1 MESRLLRVRL
11 DDVDWEDRSFA
22 LHSYT
27 RADHLRDS
35 INRCG
40 VLFPPWLLKTAARYV
55 IVDGWKRL
63 TALRELSADG
73 CDCLVFHET
82 SDRTRL
88 LLRRIEAR
96 LFGAPLNAAEK
107 AQIIAKLARILPEE
121 QIVKDYLPV
130 LQLPA
135 RPDAIQQCSLLAAQD
150 ESFLQAIAAD
160 RICERAALELV
171 DWEVESRGMATA
183 LLGQLRCSASIQ
195 LEIIEHITEIALG
208 QGRERLDVL
217 NSPEFLE
224 ILENPRLNHRQMTQ
238 GLRDLLRRLRFPR
251 LWARQERFQES
262 LGRCHL
268 PPKIR
273 LQHPP
278 AFEGGEWQL
287 QVLFSGPA
295 ELRELLGV
303 AEQFADSPRLA
314 ELITPGGGGS
324 EPDSGENPP

>member
-22 LHSYT
+22 LHSFT
-27 RADHLRDS
+27 RADRLRDS

-40 VLFPPWLLKTAARYV
+40 VLFPPWLLKTATRYV
-55 IVDGWKRL
+55 IVDGLKRL
-63 TALRELSADG
+63 TALRELSAET
-73 CDCLVFHET
+73 CDCLVFADT

-121 QIVKDYLPV
+121 QV
-130 LQLPA
+130 LAEYFPHLQVPA
-135 RPDAIQQCSLLAAQD
+135 RPDAVQQWSRLAAQD

-171 DWEVESRGMATA
+171 AWEVEARGMMAA
-183 LLGQLRCSASIQ
+183 LLGRLRCTASIQ
-195 LEIIEHITEIALG
+195 LEIIEHITEIAL
-208 QGRERLDVL
+208 GRERLDVL

-314 ELITPGGGGS
+314 ELITPGSGGL

>member
-1 MESRLLRVRL
+1 MDSRLLRVRL

-22 LHSYT
+22 LHSYIPL
-27 RADHLRDS
+27 DPLRDS
-35 INRCG
+35 IRRCG
-40 VLFPPWLLKTAARYV
+40 VLFPPWLLQTAARYV
-55 IVDGWKRL
+55 IVDGLRRF
-63 TALRELSADG
+63 TALRELSANG
-73 CDCLVFHET
+73 CDCLVFPET
-82 SDRTRL
+82 SDRARV

-107 AQIIAKLARILPEE
+107 AQIIAKLAQIMPEDQILAEYFPQL
-121 QIVKDYLPV
+121 QI
-130 LQLPA
+130 PA
-135 RPDAIQQCSLLAAQD
+135 RPDAIQQWSLLAAQD

-171 DWEVESRGMATA
+171 DWEVEARGKAA
-183 LLGQLRCSASIQ
+183 VLLGRLRCSASIQ
-195 LEIIEHITEIALG
+195 LEIIEQITEIALG
-208 QGRERLDVL
+208 QDQNRLDIL
-217 NSPEFLE
+217 NSSEVRE

-238 GLRDLLRRLRFPR
+238 GLRILLQRRRFPR

-287 QVLFSGPA
+287 QVLFSGPS

-314 ELITPGGGGS
+314 ELIAPGGTGS
-324 EPDSGENPP
+324 EPDPHENPP